1 MAGTPFDGPSVP
13 VTGNGEPAG
22 SMPGDGDAVPG
33 HAGRDGPL
41 RKTWHM
47 PKGPPVSVISTL
59 VVLTLVSGLVDA
71 VCYLGLG
78 RVFTANMTGNVVVL
92 GFAAAGAPGF
102 SVPATLTSLAVFLVG
117 AACASGMS
125 RRIPASKRAQMLLTA
140 MATEAVFVG
149 AGAAVAFS
157 VPAVG
162 HGWPRYVVIALLAFA
177 MGVRNA
183 TIRRLA
189 VPDLTT
195 TVLTMTLTGLAADS
209 PLVGGDNR
217 AAVRR
222 TAAVAAML
230 AGAVGGAA
238 LYLHRGAGLPLLV
251 AALAVVAAGVAFSQ
265 TRGPA
270 ELDSPEPAPAADAT
284 MVHVNDAPQVTD
296 NRAESRLELRADG
309 GLAYLEY
316 RLNGKRLV
324 LIHTE
329 TPVELEGRGFG
340 GRLVAAAVDRAKQE
354 NLTVVPLC
362 PFARGWLERHGAEAS
377 DVPIDWGKPV

>member
-1 MAGTPFDGPSVP
+1 
-13 VTGNGEPAG
+13 
-22 SMPGDGDAVPG
+22 MPGDDAAVAG
-33 HAGRDGPL
+33 QAGRDGPL
-41 RKTWHM
+41 RKTGPM
-47 PKGPPVSVISTL
+47 AKGAPVSLVRTL
-59 VVLTLVSGLVDA
+59 VVLTLISGLVDA

-102 SVPATLTSLAVFLVG
+102 SVPATLTSLAVFLIG
-117 AACASGMS
+117 AVCASRMAGRISPS
-125 RRIPASKRAQMLLTA
+125 RRARVLLA
-140 MATEAVFVG
+140 AVATEAVFVG
-149 AGAAVAFS
+149 AGAVVAFA

-162 HGWPRYVVIALLAFA
+162 HGWPRYLVIALLAFA

-209 PLVGGDNR
+209 SLAGGNNR
-217 AAVRR
+217 GGARR

-230 AGAVGGAA
+230 AGAVAGAA

-251 AALAVVAAGVAFSQ
+251 AALAAAAAGLYFALGN
-265 TRGPA
+265 GPA
-270 ELDSPEPAPAADAT
+270 ELDSPEPAPRPDAT
-284 MVHVNDAPQVTD
+284 MVDVNDAPQVTD
-296 NRAESRLELRADG
+296 NQAESRFELREDG
-309 GLAYLEY
+309 HLAELDY

-329 TPVELEGRGFG
+329 TPMELEGRGLG
-340 GRLVAAAVDRAKQE
+340 GRLVAAAVDRAKRE
-354 NLTVVPLC
+354 GLTVVPLC
-362 PFARGWLERHGAEAS
+362 PFARGWLERHGADAS
-377 DVPIDWGKPV
+377 DVTIDWGK

>member
-1 MAGTPFDGPSVP
+1 MA
-13 VTGNGEPAG
+13 
-22 SMPGDGDAVPG
+22 
-33 HAGRDGPL
+33 
-41 RKTWHM
+41 
-47 PKGPPVSVISTL
+47 KGAPVSLVRTL
-59 VVLTLVSGLVDA
+59 LALTLVSGLVDA

-117 AACASGMS
+117 AACASRMARRTPDDRRS
-125 RRIPASKRAQMLLTA
+125 RLLLAA
-140 MATEAVFVG
+140 MGTETVFVG
-149 AGAAVAFS
+149 GGAAVAFA

-183 TIRRLA
+183 TVRRLA

-209 PLVGGDNR
+209 SLAGGANR
-217 AAVRR
+217 GAGRR

-230 AGAVGGAA
+230 AGATAGAA
-238 LYLHRGAGLPLLV
+238 LYLHIGAGLPLLV
-251 AALAVVAAGVAFSQ
+251 AALAAAAAAVAFSR

-270 ELDSPEPAPAADAT
+270 GLDAPEPAPAADAT
-284 MVHVNDAPQVTD
+284 MVPVNDVPQVTD
-296 NRAESRLELRADG
+296 NQAENRFELRSDG
-309 GLAYLEY
+309 QTAYLEY

-340 GRLVAAAVDRAKQE
+340 GRLVAAAVDRAARE
-354 NLTVVPLC
+354 GLTVVPLC
-362 PFARGWLERHGAEAS
+362 PFARGWLERHTAEAGEAT
-377 DVPIDWGKPV
+377 VDWGDRGGTAAR